1 MDLASGAKRLIITM
15 MHCNSDGSSK
25 IVPSCTLPLTAM
37 KAVDMII
44 TDLAVFNFE
53 NNMFTLIELMPGA
66 TVEDVRN
73 KTTAGFEEKIK

>member
-1 MDLASGAKRLIITM
+1 
-15 MHCNSDGSSK
+15 
-25 IVPSCTLPLTAM
+25 M